1 VTNKE
6 PEKLEFKYEE
16 IFEDD
21 PNDPEKILMTIPEQ
35 IRKAQGWNEGD
46 LLKFTVDETTRTM
59 TITKV
64 GEKDESNG

>member
-1 VTNKE
+1 MTDKE
-6 PEKLEFKYEE
+6 LEKLTFKYEE

-46 LLKFTVDETTRTM
+46 LLKFKVDETTRTM